1 MATSIYYTGR
11 GKKNYFAVESKGDY
25 FEIRRVSNG
34 GLYTS
39 VRKDV
44 VGCLELI
51 ADFLGVAALRNDY
64 QEIMQVAV
72 SKLRHGGGPDLFSSF
87 R

>member
-11 GKKNYFAVESKGDY
+11 GKRNYFAVESKGDY
-25 FEIRRVSNG
+25 FEIRRVSSG

-39 VRKDV
+39 VRQSV
-44 VGCLELI
+44 VDCLELI
-51 ADFLGVAALRNDY
+51 ADFLGVAALRTDY
-64 QEIMQVAV
+64 QEILRVAV
-72 SKLRHGGGPDLFSSF
+72 SKLRHGSGPDLFSSF